1 MRNQSQAIAFLAKSS
16 IVSLVVAISLF
27 AAAGAMAGDPVYKW
41 KDANGQSHYSQQAPE
56 GIKYETIS
64 TSGLTT
70 GTAPTVASATSASMA
85 PAAATVATNG
95 PTAADTT
102 RQKNCETARKNTD
115 DLATRPVVD
124 MDIHGDGKP
133 VRLTPEQ
140 QTAQLNLSK
149 QQVTLFCSK

>member
-1 MRNQSQAIAFLAKSS
+1 MRNQSQAIALLAKSS
-16 IVSLVVAISLF
+16 IVSLVVTFTLF
-27 AAAGAMAGDPVYKW
+27 AAAGAMAGDPIYKW

-64 TSGLTT
+64 TSGLPAGSSTAVVST
-70 GTAPTVASATSASMA
+70 PAASTAPT
-85 PAAATVATNG
+85 AAASG
-95 PTAADTT
+95 PTQADTT
-102 RQKNCETARKNTD
+102 RQKNCDVARKNSE

-149 QQVTLFCSK
+149 QQVSAFCSK